1 MHPHPP
7 LIQDLR
13 VRPQSMPPN
22 CHMGGECSGGTS
34 ITYWNFYRLDRAS
47 GEDSSV
53 VHVDSVGQA
62 PIDLLGDA
70 ESSLRGNEAV
80 LHDGVTGV
88 VAGQATQSVVGLS

>member
-1 MHPHPP
+1 M
-7 LIQDLR
+7 
-13 VRPQSMPPN
+13 
-22 CHMGGECSGGTS
+22 
-34 ITYWNFYRLDRAS
+34 
-47 GEDSSV
+47 

-88 VAGQATQSVVGLS
+88 VAGQATQSVVGLC